1 MIYDVVIYANRFKC
15 ISTQYAFTPHTPM
28 VDQAY
33 MPMAKRTPKGGGVH
47 VYTIAECNA
56 FI

>member
-15 ISTQYAFTPHTPM
+15 ISSQYAFTLHTPM

-33 MPMAKRTPKGGGVH
+33 IQWPKELRKVVVSMG
-47 VYTIAECNA
+47 TR
-56 FI
+56 